1 MDGCPKEKNVC
12 ALESSLVLIEI
23 YTKSFGGK
31 NFACAIDFLPSKVEY
46 MFFSMPDAVQIR
58 RIFFFLSATLHTQI
72 FLKEIAY
79 ILTSYQAPFKSAQF
93 FLTLCW

>member
-31 NFACAIDFLPSKVEY
+31 NLACAIDFLPSKFEY
-46 MFFSMPDAVQIR
+46 MFFFNARRCSNPQNFFSSRQPSIR
-58 RIFFFLSATLHTQI
+58 KFF
-72 FLKEIAY
+72 
-79 ILTSYQAPFKSAQF
+79 
-93 FLTLCW
+93 

>member
-46 MFFSMPDAVQIR
+46 MFFSIPDAVQIR
-58 RIFFFLSATLHTQI
+58 RIFFLSATLHTQI

>member
-12 ALESSLVLIEI
+12 ALESSIVLIEI

-31 NFACAIDFLPSKVEY
+31 NIACAIDFLPSKVEY
-46 MFFSMPDAVQIR
+46 VFFNAR
-58 RIFFFLSATLHTQI
+58 RCSNPQNFFFLSATLHTQI

-79 ILTSYQAPFKSAQF
+79 ILTSYQAPFKSAHF
-93 FLTLCW
+93 F